1 MFAVEA
7 LCAYHCAW
15 ISGPTRL
22 FSLFAAL
29 VAELEAELDFINKT
43 DAVEAVFD
51 EQMAAVQNDLEA
63 ALQEG
68 SGYTLRIS
76 QLEEQLLQLTVSEAA
91 ATSQL
96 VDLQRQ
102 LENQT
107 QEANERI
114 VR

>member
-1 MFAVEA
+1 MYRRTSFSLHLDLSTDPSA
-7 LCAYHCAW
+7 L
-15 ISGPTRL
+15 
-22 FSLFAAL
+22 LFAAL

-68 SGYTLRIS
+68 SGCTLRIS
-76 QLEEQLLQLTVSEAA
+76 QLEEQLLQVTVSEAA

-96 VDLQRQ
+96 VEVQRQ

-107 QEANERI
+107 QEANERM